1 MKSTISHKLKKIII
15 WIIAVFIFFKICSL
29 ILGRLDMKYTI
40 ERKSGIQISFFFRVL
55 DNDIFHMPNAF
66 DSDYTWS
73 YKLKV
78 TKSDLESIS
87 TQIENSRF
95 YNSTN
100 SYNSSE
106 SIFDSLSVYKLKGY
120 WQAKNDLYQFYPA
133 KEEWSEKADIEI
145 NKETQTIKV
154 YLVHL

>member
-1 MKSTISHKLKKIII
+1 
-15 WIIAVFIFFKICSL
+15 
-29 ILGRLDMKYTI
+29 MKYTI

-100 SYNSSE
+100 S
-106 SIFDSLSVYKLKGY
+106 
-120 WQAKNDLYQFYPA
+120 
-133 KEEWSEKADIEI
+133 
-145 NKETQTIKV
+145 
-154 YLVHL
+154 